1 MSHAMM
7 VLRGPDCPRRA
18 VPASGRRSP
27 SKTERRESALK
38 IWKIGSGALSAALSL
53 FVVCQAFWG
62 GALNL
67 LAGEAPSGVAG
78 LVVAATLLAGGII
91 SIVTSRGSLG
101 ADIALITLH
110 GLGALVGF
118 TMSGRYADLMLWA
131 LWSFLCAVLALVDFV
146 VAYNQDD
153 NIYEDFST
161 HVPQS
166 GPPTLRAVVME
177 PNQKK
182 REAAID
188 SLPEHEAKSYLKQ
201 LVTAFIN
208 REPIKPTGIDDDP
221 PAGHTVLT
229 VIISL
234 VVVAVAG
241 AIIFFTV
248 QSLLPDGD
256 GPGTVPS
263 PSAQFSEE
271 PSAPPTP
278 QPSEPLPSAGPSG
291 NLGNYYVEIKSA
303 VLTSD
308 YGGSPAILIT
318 YSWTNNSQET
328 TNALSAFIE
337 RAFQD
342 GVQLDSATILSTN
355 PQYSSGTALRDV
367 RPGATTD
374 VQRAYLISDSG
385 SPVEFEVFEFL
396 GDSEAGVS
404 ITFDPASLP
413 AVE

>member
-1 MSHAMM
+1 M
-7 VLRGPDCPRRA
+7 R
-18 VPASGRRSP
+18 
-27 SKTERRESALK
+27 
-38 IWKIGSGALSAALSL
+38 IWKIGSGVLSVALSL

-67 LAGEAPSGVAG
+67 LTGSAPSGGAG

-91 SIVTSRGSLG
+91 SIAASGGSLG
-101 ADIALITLH
+101 ADIAMITLY

-118 TMSGRYADLMLWA
+118 TMSGRYADLMIWA
-131 LWSFLCAVLALVDFV
+131 LWCFLCAVLALVDFV

-153 NIYEDFST
+153 NIYEDYST
-161 HVPQS
+161 HVPPS

-188 SLPEHEAKSYLKQ
+188 SLPEKEAKSYLKQ

-208 REPIKPTGIDDDP
+208 RESIKPPGIDDDQ
-221 PAGHTVLT
+221 PAGRTVL
-229 VIISL
+229 I
-234 VVVAVAG
+234 VALTLAG
-241 AIIFFTV
+241 LAAVGLIVFFSV
-248 QSLLPDGD
+248 RGLLLAGE
-256 GPGTVPS
+256 GPGSEPSPS
-263 PSAQFSEE
+263 PSAAPSAEASEE
-271 PSAPPTP
+271 PS
-278 QPSEPLPSAGPSG
+278 PSVHPSPALPAGPSG
-291 NLGNYYVEIKSA
+291 DLGDYYVEIKSA

-328 TNALSAFIE
+328 TSALSAFIE

-355 PQYSSGTALRDV
+355 PQYSAGTALRDV
-367 RPGATTD
+367 RPGASTD

-385 SPVEFEVFEFL
+385 SPVEFEVFEFM
-396 GDSEAGVS
+396 GDDENAVS
-404 ITFDPASLP
+404 MTFDPASLP

>member
-1 MSHAMM
+1 M
-7 VLRGPDCPRRA
+7 R
-18 VPASGRRSP
+18 
-27 SKTERRESALK
+27 

-67 LAGEAPSGVAG
+67 LAGNAPSGGAG

-91 SIVTSRGSLG
+91 SIVTSGGSLG
-101 ADIALITLH
+101 ADIAMITLY

-118 TMSGRYADLMLWA
+118 TMSGRYADLMIWA
-131 LWSFLCAVLALVDFV
+131 LWCFLCAVLALVDFV

-153 NIYEDFST
+153 NIYEDYST
-161 HVPQS
+161 HVPPS

-188 SLPEHEAKSYLKQ
+188 SLPEKEAKSYLKQ
-201 LVTAFIN
+201 LVTAFLN
-208 REPIKPTGIDDDP
+208 REPIKPPGIDDGP
-221 PAGHTVLT
+221 PAGQTVLT
-229 VIISL
+229 VVLTL
-234 VVVAVAG
+234 VGLAAFGLIVFFSVRGLLLAG
-241 AIIFFTV
+241 
-248 QSLLPDGD
+248 GD
-256 GPGTVPS
+256 PESGPSPS
-263 PSAQFSEE
+263 PSAAASEE
-271 PSAPPTP
+271 PSPSVQPTAA
-278 QPSEPLPSAGPSG
+278 PSAGPSG
-291 NLGNYYVEIKSA
+291 DLGDYFVEIKSA
-303 VLTSD
+303 VLTAD

-328 TNALSAFIE
+328 TNALTVFIE

-355 PQYSSGTALRDV
+355 PQYSAGTALRDV
-367 RPGATTD
+367 RPGASTD

-385 SPVEFEVFEFL
+385 SPVEFEVFEFM
-396 GDSEAGVS
+396 GDDENAVS
-404 ITFDPASLP
+404 MTFDPASLP

>member
-1 MSHAMM
+1 M
-7 VLRGPDCPRRA
+7 
-18 VPASGRRSP
+18 
-27 SKTERRESALK
+27 
-38 IWKIGSGALSAALSL
+38 
-53 FVVCQAFWG
+53 
-62 GALNL
+62 
-67 LAGEAPSGVAG
+67 
-78 LVVAATLLAGGII
+78 VAATLLVGGIV
-91 SIVTSRGSLG
+91 SIVTSGGSLG

-118 TMSGRYADLMLWA
+118 TMSGRYADLMIWA

-161 HVPQS
+161 HTPPS

-188 SLPEHEAKSYLKQ
+188 SLPEHEVRSYLKQ

-208 REPIKPTGIDDDP
+208 RESIKPPGIDDEP
-221 PAGHTVLT
+221 PRGRAALT
-229 VIISL
+229 VVLSL
-234 VVVAVAG
+234 VVIIAAAAV
-241 AIIFFTV
+241 IFFTV
-248 QSLLPDGD
+248 QGLLDADSEPS
-256 GPGTVPS
+256 PSPS
-263 PSAQFSEE
+263 PSAGVSQQ
-271 PSAPPTP
+271 PSAPPSS
-278 QPSEPLPSAGPSG
+278 QPSAPLPAGPSG
-291 NLGNYYVEIKSA
+291 DLGDYYVEIKSA
-303 VLTSD
+303 VLTAD
-308 YGGSPAILIT
+308 YGGSQAILIT

-355 PQYSSGTALRDV
+355 PQYSAGTALRDV

-396 GDSEAGVS
+396 GDDETAVS
-404 ITFDPASLP
+404 MSFDPASLP
-413 AVE
+413 SVE

>member
-1 MSHAMM
+1 M
-7 VLRGPDCPRRA
+7 R
-18 VPASGRRSP
+18 
-27 SKTERRESALK
+27 

-53 FVVCQAFWG
+53 YVVCQAFWG

-67 LAGEAPSGVAG
+67 LAGEAPSGAAG
-78 LVVAATLLAGGII
+78 LVVAATLLAGGIV
-91 SIVTSRGSLG
+91 SIVTSGGSLG

-118 TMSGRYADLMLWA
+118 TMSGRYADLMIWA

-188 SLPEHEAKSYLKQ
+188 SLPEHEVRSYLKQ

-208 REPIKPTGIDDDP
+208 RESIKPPGIDDEP
-221 PAGHTVLT
+221 PRGRAALT
-229 VIISL
+229 VVLSL
-234 VVVAVAG
+234 VVIIAAAAV
-241 AIIFFTV
+241 IFFTV
-248 QSLLPDGD
+248 QGLLDADSEPS
-256 GPGTVPS
+256 PSPS
-263 PSAQFSEE
+263 PSAGVSQQ
-271 PSAPPTP
+271 PSAPPSS
-278 QPSEPLPSAGPSG
+278 QPSAPLPAGPSG
-291 NLGNYYVEIKSA
+291 DLGDYYVEIKSA
-303 VLTSD
+303 VLTAD
-308 YGGSPAILIT
+308 YGGSQAILIT

-355 PQYSSGTALRDV
+355 PQYSAGTALRDV

-396 GDSEAGVS
+396 GDDETAVS
-404 ITFDPASLP
+404 MSFDPASLP
-413 AVE
+413 SVE

>member
-1 MSHAMM
+1 M
-7 VLRGPDCPRRA
+7 R
-18 VPASGRRSP
+18 
-27 SKTERRESALK
+27 

-53 FVVCQAFWG
+53 YVVCQAFWG

-67 LAGEAPSGVAG
+67 LAGEAPSGAAG
-78 LVVAATLLAGGII
+78 LVVAATLLAGGIV
-91 SIVTSRGSLG
+91 SIVTSGGSLG

-118 TMSGRYADLMLWA
+118 TMSGRYADLMIWA

-161 HVPQS
+161 HAPPS

-177 PNQKK
+177 PNQKQ

-188 SLPEHEAKSYLKQ
+188 SLPEHEVRSYLKQ

-208 REPIKPTGIDDDP
+208 RESIKPPGIDDEP
-221 PAGHTVLT
+221 PRGRAALT
-229 VIISL
+229 VVLSL
-234 VVVAVAG
+234 VVIIAAAAV
-241 AIIFFTV
+241 IFFTV
-248 QSLLPDGD
+248 QGLLDADSEPS
-256 GPGTVPS
+256 PSPS
-263 PSAQFSEE
+263 PSAGVSQQ
-271 PSAPPTP
+271 PSAPPSS
-278 QPSEPLPSAGPSG
+278 QPSAPLPAGPSG
-291 NLGNYYVEIKSA
+291 DLGDYYVEIKSA
-303 VLTSD
+303 VLTAD
-308 YGGSPAILIT
+308 YGGSQAILIT

-355 PQYSSGTALRDV
+355 PQYSAGTALRDV

-396 GDSEAGVS
+396 GDDETAVS
-404 ITFDPASLP
+404 MSFDPASLP
-413 AVE
+413 SVE

>member
-1 MSHAMM
+1 M
-7 VLRGPDCPRRA
+7 R
-18 VPASGRRSP
+18 
-27 SKTERRESALK
+27 

-67 LAGEAPSGVAG
+67 LAGDAPSGGAG

-91 SIVTSRGSLG
+91 SIAASGGSLG
-101 ADIALITLH
+101 ADIAMITLY

-118 TMSGRYADLMLWA
+118 TMSGRYADLMIWA
-131 LWSFLCAVLALVDFV
+131 LWCFLCAVLALVDFV

-153 NIYEDFST
+153 NIYEDYST
-161 HVPQS
+161 HVPTS

-188 SLPEHEAKSYLKQ
+188 SLPEKEAKSYLKQ

-208 REPIKPTGIDDDP
+208 REPIKPPGIDDDR
-221 PAGHTVLT
+221 PAGQTALAVVLA
-229 VIISL
+229 L
-234 VVVAVAG
+234 VGLAAVG
-241 AIIFFTV
+241 LIVFFSV
-248 QSLLPDGD
+248 RGLLHNG
-256 GPGTVPS
+256 GGLGSEPS
-263 PSAQFSEE
+263 PPPSSAPSAAVSEE
-271 PSAPPTP
+271 PSPSV
-278 QPSEPLPSAGPSG
+278 QPSPALPAGPAG
-291 NLGNYYVEIKSA
+291 DLGDYHVEIKSA

-318 YSWTNNSQET
+318 YSWTNNSRET

-355 PQYSSGTALRDV
+355 PQYSAGTALRDV
-367 RPGATTD
+367 RPGASTD

-385 SPVEFEVFEFL
+385 SPVEFEVFEFM
-396 GDSEAGVS
+396 GDDEAAVS
-404 ITFDPASLP
+404 MTFDPASLP

>member
-1 MSHAMM
+1 M
-7 VLRGPDCPRRA
+7 R
-18 VPASGRRSP
+18 
-27 SKTERRESALK
+27 

-67 LAGEAPSGVAG
+67 LAGNAPSGGAG

-91 SIVTSRGSLG
+91 SIVTSGGSLG
-101 ADIALITLH
+101 ADIAMITLY

-118 TMSGRYADLMLWA
+118 TMSGRYADLMIWA
-131 LWSFLCAVLALVDFV
+131 LWCFLCAVLALVDFV

-153 NIYEDFST
+153 NIYEDYST
-161 HVPQS
+161 HVPPS

-188 SLPEHEAKSYLKQ
+188 SLPEKEAKSYLKQ
-201 LVTAFIN
+201 LVTAFLN
-208 REPIKPTGIDDDP
+208 REPIKPPGIDDGP
-221 PAGHTVLT
+221 PAGQTVLT
-229 VIISL
+229 VVLTL
-234 VVVAVAG
+234 VGLAAFGLIVFFSVRGLLLAG
-241 AIIFFTV
+241 
-248 QSLLPDGD
+248 GD
-256 GPGTVPS
+256 PESGPSPS
-263 PSAQFSEE
+263 PSAAASEE
-271 PSAPPTP
+271 PSPSVQPTAA
-278 QPSEPLPSAGPSG
+278 PSAGPSG
-291 NLGNYYVEIKSA
+291 DLGNYYVEIKSA
-303 VLTSD
+303 VLTAD

-328 TNALSAFIE
+328 TNALTVFIE

-355 PQYSSGTALRDV
+355 PQYSAGTALRDV
-367 RPGATTD
+367 RPGASTD

-385 SPVEFEVFEFL
+385 SPVEFEVFEFM
-396 GDSEAGVS
+396 GDDENAVS
-404 ITFDPASLP
+404 MTFDPASLP

>member
-1 MSHAMM
+1 M
-7 VLRGPDCPRRA
+7 R
-18 VPASGRRSP
+18 
-27 SKTERRESALK
+27 
-38 IWKIGSGALSAALSL
+38 IWKIGSGVLSVALSL

-67 LAGEAPSGVAG
+67 LTGSAPSGGAG

-91 SIVTSRGSLG
+91 SIAASGGSLG
-101 ADIALITLH
+101 ADIAMITLY

-118 TMSGRYADLMLWA
+118 TMSGRYADLMIWA
-131 LWSFLCAVLALVDFV
+131 LWCFLCAVLALVDFV

-153 NIYEDFST
+153 NIYEDYST
-161 HVPQS
+161 HVPPS

-188 SLPEHEAKSYLKQ
+188 SLPEKEAKSYLKQ

-208 REPIKPTGIDDDP
+208 RESIKPPGIDDDQ
-221 PAGHTVLT
+221 PAGRTVL
-229 VIISL
+229 I
-234 VVVAVAG
+234 VALTLAG
-241 AIIFFTV
+241 LAAVGLIVFFSV
-248 QSLLPDGD
+248 RGLLLAGG
-256 GPGTVPS
+256 GPGSEPSPS
-263 PSAQFSEE
+263 PSAAPSAEASEE
-271 PSAPPTP
+271 PSPSV
-278 QPSEPLPSAGPSG
+278 QPSPALPAGPSG
-291 NLGNYYVEIKSA
+291 DLGEYYVEIKSA

-328 TNALSAFIE
+328 TSALSAFIE

-355 PQYSSGTALRDV
+355 PQYSAGTALRDV
-367 RPGATTD
+367 RPGASTD

-396 GDSEAGVS
+396 GDDEAAVS
-404 ITFDPASLP
+404 MTFDPASLP

>member
-1 MSHAMM
+1 M
-7 VLRGPDCPRRA
+7 R
-18 VPASGRRSP
+18 
-27 SKTERRESALK
+27 
-38 IWKIGSGALSAALSL
+38 IWKISSGVLSTALSL

-67 LAGEAPSGVAG
+67 LAGNAPSGGAG

-91 SIVTSRGSLG
+91 SIVTSGGSLG
-101 ADIALITLH
+101 ADIAMITLY

-118 TMSGRYADLMLWA
+118 TMSGRYADLMIWA
-131 LWSFLCAVLALVDFV
+131 LWCFLCAVLALVDFV

-153 NIYEDFST
+153 NIYEDYST
-161 HVPQS
+161 HVPPS

-188 SLPEHEAKSYLKQ
+188 SLPEKEAKSYLKQ
-201 LVTAFIN
+201 LVTAFLN
-208 REPIKPTGIDDDP
+208 REPIKPPGIDDGP
-221 PAGHTVLT
+221 PAGQTVLT
-229 VIISL
+229 VVLTL
-234 VVVAVAG
+234 VGLAAFGLIVFFSVRGLLLAG
-241 AIIFFTV
+241 
-248 QSLLPDGD
+248 GD
-256 GPGTVPS
+256 LESGPSPS
-263 PSAQFSEE
+263 PSAAASEE
-271 PSAPPTP
+271 PSPSVQPTAA
-278 QPSEPLPSAGPSG
+278 PSAGPSG
-291 NLGNYYVEIKSA
+291 DLGDYFVEIKSA
-303 VLTSD
+303 VLTAD

-328 TNALSAFIE
+328 TNALTVFIE

-355 PQYSSGTALRDV
+355 PQYSAGTALRDV
-367 RPGATTD
+367 RPGASTD

-385 SPVEFEVFEFL
+385 SPVEFEVFEFM
-396 GDSEAGVS
+396 GDDENAVS
-404 ITFDPASLP
+404 MTFDPASLP

>member
-1 MSHAMM
+1 M
-7 VLRGPDCPRRA
+7 R
-18 VPASGRRSP
+18 
-27 SKTERRESALK
+27 
-38 IWKIGSGALSAALSL
+38 IWKISSGVLSAALSL

-67 LAGEAPSGVAG
+67 LAGNAPSGGAG

-91 SIVTSRGSLG
+91 SIVTSGGSLG
-101 ADIALITLH
+101 ADIAMITLY

-118 TMSGRYADLMLWA
+118 TMSGRYADLMIWA
-131 LWSFLCAVLALVDFV
+131 LWCFLCAVLALVDFV

-153 NIYEDFST
+153 NIYEDYST
-161 HVPQS
+161 HVPPS

-188 SLPEHEAKSYLKQ
+188 SLPEHEVRTYLKQ

-208 REPIKPTGIDDDP
+208 RESIKPPGIDDDP
-221 PAGHTVLT
+221 PAGRTALT
-229 VIISL
+229 VVLSL
-234 VVVAVAG
+234 VVIAVA
-241 AIIFFTV
+241 AAVIFFTV
-248 QSLLPDGD
+248 RGLLDTGADP
-256 GPGTVPS
+256 VPS
-263 PSAQFSEE
+263 SPPSAAASEE
-271 PSAPPTP
+271 PSSSVQPTAA
-278 QPSEPLPSAGPSG
+278 PSAGPSG
-291 NLGNYYVEIKSA
+291 DLGDYFVEIKSA
-303 VLTSD
+303 VLTAD

-328 TNALSAFIE
+328 TNALTVFIE

-355 PQYSSGTALRDV
+355 PQYSAGTALRDV
-367 RPGATTD
+367 RPGASTD

-385 SPVEFEVFEFL
+385 SPVEFEVFEFMG
-396 GDSEAGVS
+396 GDENAVS
-404 ITFDPASLP
+404 MTFDPASLP